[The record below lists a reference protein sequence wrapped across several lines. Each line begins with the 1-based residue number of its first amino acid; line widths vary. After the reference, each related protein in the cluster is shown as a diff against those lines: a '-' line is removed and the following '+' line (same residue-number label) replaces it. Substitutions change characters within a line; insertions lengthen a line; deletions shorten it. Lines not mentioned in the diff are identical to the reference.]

1 VSPRKVSHQLGW
13 MVYTNALRRVAW
25 EQAQVRSF
33 TDDLAFQLWQ
43 LGHPDFQPDAD
54 PGR

>member
-1 VSPRKVSHQLGW
+1 MLF
-13 MVYTNALRRVAW
+13 RV
-25 EQAQVRSF
+25 ERETGHSGPSDFEAQVRSF